1 MSIITLVQAGLILGK
16 CFGFLQA
23 WSWVEVFAPSVI
35 YLGIGFLVGLI
46 EAYDEMSMEKRSK
59 SQLAEL
65 ISSSRR
71 ALLSGMTR
79 TPMVAFSSFLLFATF
94 LVPKQEMGQMKRLIL
109 WLRGRSTKR
118 QNEKL
123 QS

>member
-1 MSIITLVQAGLILGK
+1 MKISKGLTTLSTTQTELGK
-16 CFGFLQA
+16 ALKVTVGRVNQLIT
-23 WSWVEVFAPSVI
+23 EGIVI
-35 YLGIGFLVGLI
+35 RDDKDPNGGV
-46 EAYDEMSMEKRSK
+46 
-59 SQLAEL
+59 
-65 ISSSRR
+65 
-71 ALLSGMTR
+71 
-79 TPMVAFSSFLLFATF
+79 LFATF

>member
-1 MSIITLVQAGLILGK
+1 MKISKGLTTLSTTQTELGK
-16 CFGFLQA
+16 ALK
-23 WSWVEVFAPSVI
+23 VT
-35 YLGIGFLVGLI
+35 VGRVNQLI
-46 EAYDEMSMEKRSK
+46 TE
-59 SQLAEL
+59 
-65 ISSSRR
+65 